1 MQTFDNRLIQTI
13 LTSGAIG
20 GLVMLSVVAILL
32 AFDIL
37 SIATLVGDSA
47 NREIVSA
54 VLLVGALTKGVAFGS
69 AAGVAFY
76 ASNLGATRA
85 VPVRIARDRNS

>member
-1 MQTFDNRLIQTI
+1 MNTHDNRMIPTI

-20 GLVMLSVVAILL
+20 GLLLLSVVAVLL

-54 VLLVGALTKGVAFGS
+54 VLLGGALTKGVAFGA
-69 AAGVAFY
+69 AAGVAFH
-76 ASNLGATRA
+76 ASSRGASRA
-85 VPVRIARDRNS
+85 VPVPVAGDRFS

>member
-1 MQTFDNRLIQTI
+1 MNTFDNRLIQTI

-20 GLVMLSVVAILL
+20 GLVMFSVVAILL

-54 VLLVGALTKGVAFGS
+54 VLLGGALTKGVAFG
-69 AAGVAFY
+69 AVAGVAFY
-76 ASNLGATRA
+76 ACNLGTARA
-85 VPVRIARDRNS
+85 EPVRIARGRLS

>member
-1 MQTFDNRLIQTI
+1 MNTFDSRLVQAI
-13 LTSGAIG
+13 LIPGVIG
-20 GLVMLSVVAILL
+20 GLLMLSVVAILL

-54 VLLVGALTKGVAFGS
+54 VLLGGALTKGVAFGA
-69 AAGVAFY
+69 AAGVAFH
-76 ASNLGATRA
+76 ASNRGASRA
-85 VPVRIARDRNS
+85 VPVRVAGDRFS